1 MAIKSRSRSFAL
13 ILIALSAFVSCRN
26 PVLQSIVPLTPTSLY
41 KPNTARVP
49 YWYFVGSAGTY
60 RYTVY
65 QTGTTLGDPI
75 PWTSFDATVST
86 ECPVSSDI
94 IALLYAS
101 DTWPRGPARLAQ
113 PERIYL
119 FAQASLTL
127 TQGASYSIKVQQ
139 SIDGGWN
146 EVSAGT
152 VIVDSTAPA
161 APVASSANA
170 PESVGSYKPSWSWT
184 GPADAASFLCTLSC
198 DSAAVPAQVLL
209 QSASAASS
217 GLTSCAFL
225 PSANLPLDKSWS
237 YNLEVRSIDAAG
249 NRSAALEIPKLA
261 IAEAGDLSPAL
272 STGTSGGPYGQDS
285 QGRPATTSHLPQWTW
300 TLKTLADA
308 SATKFRYQ
316 LIKDGQSVN
325 ELAWLEPKNQTP
337 TARTTTFTAGTDLPD
352 SLAASTAAQL
362 ATGAWTLEVEAYYPI
377 LQDWSAP
384 GSLTIAVSSAL
395 PSVPVF
401 STPSGK
407 LVCATTSP
415 WWTWTVGDTNVSSLG
430 YSLSYPYLDTAVSP
444 NQYKQAAIAGTF
456 SPTKTTLIPADVTLA
471 HTLSSGSATL
481 SLWTIDAEGSLSAS
495 SSSTIIV
502 DVVAPKLL
510 GIARSSQ
517 ATSSYFP
524 LQPSMTITFSEG
536 MAPAALGASVSIT
549 ATSTGTAIP
558 ASAYTLTPMDSTDSS
573 FTLAVTSDLVPNTAY
588 VVAVGTGATD
598 LAGNALAASGSL
610 AFTTG
615 TPVAYSGIS
624 TIVTD
629 PNLLVAIKQSAAA
642 MTNAQGGIYLQDI
655 TTITYDMTEAL
666 SASHTNDTYNVAD
679 LTGIDLCVS
688 LTQLTLVS
696 NAVPAADS
704 TATTI
709 SSYKPIGNTS
719 KLAACTKLQ
728 KLVLKGY
735 TDTTGSFSF
744 LSSLGSLFYL
754 NLSFDVFGDTAAK
767 QLDGLTKLTTLIL
780 ADAGITACSDIA
792 KLAAL
797 NFLDLSDNAVTD
809 SSFASLS
816 SLTSLQTLL
825 APRNKLS
832 SASNTTIQNLTQLTG
847 LYLCGNGL
855 SALPDFTKLRYLI
868 AARFKGE
875 VSSTG
880 TATLVGAANLAGAN
894 LDNSANPN
902 GTNRYLDLSSDGIS
916 SLSGTYSGVAGAAS
930 LEKIDLSSDLA
941 LAGISL
947 VGYPSLAD
955 LDVTGCASLAS
966 VDIETCPS
974 LATIALKN
982 TAGSGTVSG
991 LAYDAATSPMGSLAS
1006 LSIDGCAALA
1016 SVDLS
1021 GCSGLATL
1029 AIKNCTALTSV
1040 AALPTAIT
1048 SIDLSGCTQF
1058 TSPSAIAGLS
1068 SLSKATSLS
1077 LSGCTAM
1084 INVTGLPA
1092 SLKTINLTGCAKLS
1106 NITGLSSLAAATSIS
1121 LKGCTALTSVTGLPA
1136 SLSTVDLSGCAALAD
1151 VNGLPTGIATIDL
1164 TGCAKLSDITGL
1176 NSLSNPTSI
1185 TLTGCSLLTKTQM
1198 DALKAKFPTA
1208 TVVGP

>member
-1 MAIKSRSRSFAL
+1 MAKKSRSRSFAL
-13 ILIALSAFVSCRN
+13 ILLALAAFVSCRN
-26 PVLQSIVPLTPTSLY
+26 PALQSITPLTPTSLY
-41 KPNTARVP
+41 KPSTARVP
-49 YWYFVGSAGTY
+49 YWYFVGSAGSY
-60 RYTVY
+60 RYVVY
-65 QTGTTLGDPI
+65 QTGTALGDPI
-75 PWTSFDATVST
+75 PWTSFDATDST
-86 ECPVSSDI
+86 ACPVSSDI

-101 DTWPRGPARLAQ
+101 GTWPRGPARLAQ

-119 FAQASLTL
+119 FAPSSVTL
-127 TQGASYSIKVQQ
+127 TEGASYSIKVQQ

-152 VIVDSTAPA
+152 VIVDTTAPA
-161 APVASSANA
+161 APVASSSNA

-184 GPADAASFLCTLSC
+184 GPSDAVSFLGTLSC
-198 DSAAVPAQVLL
+198 DSTAVPAQVFL
-209 QSASAASS
+209 QSATAAAS
-217 GLTSCAFL
+217 GLTSCSFL

-261 IAEAGDLSPAL
+261 IAEAGDLSPTL
-272 STGTSGGPYGQDS
+272 SAGSSGGPYGQDS

-316 LIKDGQSVN
+316 LIRDGQSVN
-325 ELAWLEPKNQTP
+325 ELAWREPQGQTP

-362 ATGAWTLEVEAYYPI
+362 ATGAWTLEVEAYYPV
-377 LQDWSAP
+377 LQDWSAA
-384 GSLTIAVSSAL
+384 GSLTIVVSSAL

-407 LVCATTSP
+407 LVCATTNP
-415 WWTWTVGDTNVSSLG
+415 WWAWTVGDTNVSSLG
-430 YSLSYPYLDTAVSP
+430 YSLSYPYLDTTASP
-444 NQYKQAAIAGTF
+444 NQYKQATITGTF
-456 SPTKTTLIPADVTLA
+456 SPTKTTFVPADVSLA
-471 HTLSSGSATL
+471 HPLSSGSATL

-495 SSSTIIV
+495 SSSTIVV
-502 DVVAPKLL
+502 DVAAPKLL
-510 GIARSSQ
+510 GIARGSQ

-524 LQPSMTITFSEG
+524 LQPGLTLTFSEG
-536 MAPAALGASVSIT
+536 MDPAALAASVSI
-549 ATSTGTAIP
+549 APTSTGTPIP
-558 ASAYTLTPMDSTDSS
+558 ASAYTLTPVDSTDSS
-573 FTLAVTSDLVPNTAY
+573 FTLTVTSDLVPNTAY
-588 VVAVGTGATD
+588 GVAVGAGATD
-598 LAGNALAASGSL
+598 LAGNALAAAGSL
-610 AFTTG
+610 VFTTG
-615 TPVAYSGIS
+615 TPVAYGGIAA
-624 TIVTD
+624 IVTD
-629 PNLLVAIKQSAAA
+629 PNLLIAIKQSAAA
-642 MTNAQGGIYLQDI
+642 MTHAQGGVYLQDI

-666 SASHTNDTYNVAD
+666 SASHTNDTYNVTD

-704 TATTI
+704 MATTI
-709 SSYKPIGNTS
+709 STYEPIAHTA

-735 TDTTGSFSF
+735 TDAAGSFSF
-744 LSSLGSLFYL
+744 LSSLSSLFYL

-780 ADAGITACSDIA
+780 ADAGITSCSDVA

-797 NFLDLSDNAVTD
+797 TFLDISDNAVAD
-809 SSFASLS
+809 SSFANLS

-825 APRNKLS
+825 APRNKLTS
-832 SASNTTIQNLTQLTG
+832 GSNTTIQNMTQLTG
-847 LYLCGNGL
+847 LYLCGNEL
-855 SALPDFTKLRYLI
+855 SALPNFASLPDLI

-880 TATLVGAANLAGAN
+880 TATLVGAASLAGAN

-902 GTNRYLDLSSDGIS
+902 GTNRYLDLSSNGIS
-916 SLSGTYSGVAGAAS
+916 SLSGTYSGKAGAAS

-941 LAGISL
+941 LASIYL
-947 VGYPSLAD
+947 AGYPSLAD
-955 LDVTGCASLAS
+955 IDVTGCASLAS

-974 LATIALKN
+974 LAVIALKD

-991 LAYDAATSPMGSLAS
+991 LAYDASASPLGSLS
-1006 LSIDGCAALA
+1006 SFKVDGCASLA

-1029 AIKNCTALTSV
+1029 AIKNCPALPNV
-1040 AALPTAIT
+1040 AALPTTIK
-1048 SIDLSGCTQF
+1048 SVDLSGCTRF
-1058 TSPSAIAGLS
+1058 TSPSAIVGLS
-1068 SLSKATSLS
+1068 FLAAATSLS
-1077 LSGCTAM
+1077 LSGCTA
-1084 INVTGLPA
+1084 ITNVTGLPA
-1092 SLKTINLTGCAKLS
+1092 SLKTIDLSGCAKLTDL
-1106 NITGLSSLAAATSIS
+1106 TGLSSLSAPTSLS
-1121 LKGCTALTSVTGLPA
+1121 LNGCIALTAVTGLPT
-1136 SLSTVDLSGCAALAD
+1136 SL
-1151 VNGLPTGIATIDL
+1151 ATIDL

-1176 NSLSNPTSI
+1176 NSLTSPTSI
-1185 TLTGCSLLTKTQM
+1185 TLTGCSLLTKTQV